1 MKIHKIIN
9 YLSHLVYGQ
18 EKKAREEKKRTS
30 QSCLIVAIQ
39 LAPNAYKEA
48 KPKLKRNIN
57 RKTRT
62 RAIAVAENMYAYS
75 IYN

>member
-48 KPKLKRNIN
+48 KPKLKR
-57 RKTRT
+57 K
-62 RAIAVAENMYAYS
+62 Y
-75 IYN
+75 